1 MNPFLKLDRVVVS
14 DKESMFV
21 GNKGTVKYTFES
33 SVEVALD
40 NKTVIVISANKLKKL
55 KKK

>member
-33 SVEVALD
+33 SVEVSLD